1 MVADP
6 HFLSTSEGN
15 SLLGSDRKIRVPKLP
30 GDEQRIIESPSENR
44 YRLQGL
50 AREIL
55 GDKDKRLKE
64 CLRVQRPGAEHVEI
78 RRDPDKATSHF
89 RNLILC
95 NRVWTCPV
103 CSARISNQRREE
115 LTQALAAAKLLGL
128 HPVLVTYT
136 LRHDGRDELQP
147 LLSGLL
153 DALRDFKSG
162 RAYQDIKVE
171 YDIVGGIRALEMT
184 YGENGWH
191 PHVHELLFLK
201 QNLSPM
207 ALGGLRKWL
216 VDRWVESLRKLEFD
230 ASYAHGIDV
239 RNADSKIAAYVAKFG
254 REPREMDWDVEHEIA
269 NAASK
274 KAHGDGLTPFQLLE
288 CYDIG
293 DKRAQ
298 RLFIEYAD
306 AMQKRHQLQWSAG
319 LRKLLVMPE
328 AIEDEQLPLIEDT
341 PAAYTAVEI
350 DRENWNRVLLH
361 DLRGALLWL
370 VAVGDWTTLRALL
383 RKYQIHADVQTEPPG
398 EELKPLIE
406 SIAAAAAAAA
416 AVPKNILLFDLPDIK
431 KRYE

>member
-6 HFLSTSEGN
+6 DFLSISEGN
-15 SLLGSDRKIRVPKLP
+15 QLLGSDRKICVPKLP
-30 GDEQRIIESPSENR
+30 DDEARIIESSSENR

-55 GDKDKRLKE
+55 GDRDKRLHE
-64 CLRVQRPGAEHVEI
+64 CLRVQRPGSELVEI
-78 RRDPDKATSHF
+78 RRDPEKTTAHF

-136 LRHDGRDELQP
+136 LRHDGSDALQHV
-147 LLSGLL
+147 LGGLC
-153 DALRDFKSG
+153 DALRAFKSG
-162 RAYQDIKVE
+162 RAYQDIKAE

-191 PHVHELLFLK
+191 PHVHELLFSK
-201 QNLSPM
+201 QKLDPG
-207 ALGGLRKWL
+207 ALAGMRKWL
-216 VDRWVESLRKLEFD
+216 VDRWVTSLRTLGFD

-239 RNADSKIAAYVAKFG
+239 RNADSKIAEYVAKFG
-254 REPREMDWDVEHEIA
+254 REPREMEWGIEHELA

-274 KAHGDGLTPFQLLE
+274 KAHADGLTPFQLLE

-293 DKRAQ
+293 DKRAE
-298 RLFIEYAD
+298 RLFVEYAE
-306 AMQKRHQLQWSAG
+306 AMAKHHQLQWSPG

-328 AIEDEQLPLIEDT
+328 PVEDEQLTLIEDT
-341 PAAYTAVEI
+341 PGSYTAVEI
-350 DRENWNRVLLH
+350 DRANWNQVLLY

-383 RKYQIHADVQTEPPG
+383 RKYKIHADVQTVPP
-398 EELKPLIE
+398 EIIDKPLLQV
-406 SIAAAAAAAA
+406 SLAKPPDNPTA
-416 AVPKNILLFDLPDIK
+416 ILLFDLPPIK
-431 KRYE
+431 VRYE